1 MAFTKVQGTVTRI
14 FFEGRGAEVTEAFK
28 KRDGS
33 EGKTRW
39 AAFFDE
45 PHGLSEGDVI
55 EVSGMHGDK
64 VDEWQNR
71 DGETVRSVKRSLN
84 KARLANGATTEATTG
99 EPGGNTPAA
108 NPTASQGESGNGF
121 SYEEPVPF

>member
-1 MAFTKVQGTVTRI
+1 MAITRVQGTVTRT

-64 VDEWQNR
+64 VDQWEKEGQ
-71 DGETVRSVKRSLN
+71 TMHTIKRTLN

-99 EPGGNTPAA
+99 EPWGNTPAA

-121 SYEEPVPF
+121 SFEEPVPF

>member
-1 MAFTKVQGTVTRI
+1 MAYVTVKGSVTRT
-14 FFEGRGAEVTEAFK
+14 FFEGRGAEVTEKFK
-28 KRDGS
+28 RRDGS
-33 EGKTRW
+33 DGSTRW
-39 AAFFDE
+39 SIFFDE

-71 DGETVRSVKRSLN
+71 DGETVHSVKRTLN
-84 KARLANGATTEATTG
+84 KARLANGATSDATTR

-108 NPTASQGESGNGF
+108 NPTASQGESNGF
-121 SYEEPVPF
+121 TFDGDSPF

>member
-1 MAFTKVQGTVTRI
+1 MAITRVQGTVTRT

-64 VDEWQNR
+64 VDQWEKEGQ
-71 DGETVRSVKRSLN
+71 TMHTIKRTLN

-99 EPGGNTPAA
+99 EPWGNTPAA
-108 NPTASQGESGNGF
+108 NPTASQGESNGF
-121 SYEEPVPF
+121 TFDSPTPF

>member
-64 VDEWQNR
+64 VDQWEKEGQTMHTIRRTIN
-71 DGETVRSVKRSLN
+71 N
-84 KARLANGATTEATTG
+84 ARMKSAKTDLPIPEVQQGTSDRFFDDTT
-99 EPGGNTPAA
+99 
-108 NPTASQGESGNGF
+108 
-121 SYEEPVPF
+121 PF

>member
-1 MAFTKVQGTVTRI
+1 MAITRVQGTVTRT
-14 FFEGRGAEVTEAFK
+14 FFEGKGAEVVEAFK

-64 VDEWQNR
+64 VDQWEKEGQ
-71 DGETVRSVKRSLN
+71 TMHTIKRTLN
-84 KARLANGATTEATTG
+84 KARLANGATTSAPAQ
-99 EPGGNTPAA
+99 EPWANTPAA
-108 NPTASQGESGNGF
+108 NPVASQGESNGF
-121 SYEEPVPF
+121 AFDDTVPF